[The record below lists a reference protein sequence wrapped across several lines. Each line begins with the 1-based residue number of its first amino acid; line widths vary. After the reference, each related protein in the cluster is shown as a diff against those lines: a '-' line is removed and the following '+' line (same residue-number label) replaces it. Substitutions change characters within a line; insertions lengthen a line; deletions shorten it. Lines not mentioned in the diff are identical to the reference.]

1 MKRKNWL
8 LGLGMAISLL
18 PAAPAIAADH
28 RDGASVDTDPSTDI
42 NDVYAWVDAGG
53 QSVYLAMTVFP
64 AAATTSKFS
73 DQAYYVFHTTSRAT
87 AAGAATP
94 LDITCAFDNA
104 ATQNIS
110 CWIGDNTN
118 FIYGNASATTGLVSG
133 NNTVF
138 AGPRKDHF
146 FFNLA
151 GYNQVRAN
159 VRAAAVAGMVTF
171 SATVPGC
178 PTMVAGSAAN
188 LTAQATQLGR
198 GVQANGTVGAVGSQT
213 DFFLPLNTLAIVL
226 KLPLTTVNKGGPL
239 MSVWAGTYR
248 KG

>member
-8 LGLGMAISLL
+8 LGLGMAVALL

-42 NDVYAWVDAGG
+42 NDVYSWVDAGG

-64 AAATTSKFS
+64 VASTTSKFS
-73 DQAYYVFHTTSRAT
+73 NSAYYVFHTTSRAT

-94 LDITCAFDNA
+94 LDITCGFDNA

-110 CWIGDNTN
+110 CWFGDSTN
-118 FIYGNASATTGLVSG
+118 FVYGNATSAATPLVSG
-133 NNTVF
+133 NITVY

-159 VRAAAVAGMVTF
+159 VTGAVAAKSLTF
-171 SATVPGC
+171 NGDGC
-178 PTMVAGSAAN
+178 PTMPAAT
-188 LTAQATQLGR
+188 LTAQALQLRQSPAG
-198 GVQANGTVGAVGSQT
+198 GTPA

-226 KLPLTTVNKGGPL
+226 KVPVAMVNKGGPL
-239 MSVWAGTYR
+239 FSVWAGSYR

>member
-1 MKRKNWL
+1 
-8 LGLGMAISLL
+8 MAVSLL

-42 NDVYAWVDAGG
+42 NDVYTWVDAGG
-53 QSVYLAMTVFP
+53 QSIYLAMTVFP
-64 AAATTSKFS
+64 AAAKTSQFS
-73 DQAYYVFHTTSRAT
+73 NQAYYVFHTTSRAT

-94 LDITCAFDNA
+94 LDITCSFDNA
-104 ATQNIS
+104 ASQNIS
-110 CWIGDNTN
+110 CWIGDSTN
-118 FIYGNASATTGLVSG
+118 FVYGNASNAAAPLVSG
-133 NNTVF
+133 NFTVF

-159 VRAAAVAGMVTF
+159 VAAAVTAKQITF
-171 SATVPGC
+171 NADGC
-178 PTMVAGSAAN
+178 PTAPLATLA
-188 LTAQATQLGR
+188 AQATQLG
-198 GVQANGTVGAVGSQT
+198 QAPGGGAAA

-226 KLPLTTVNKGGPL
+226 KLPVTTVNKGGPL
-239 MSVWAGTYR
+239 FSVWAGTYR

>member
-1 MKRKNWL
+1 
-8 LGLGMAISLL
+8 MAVALL

-42 NDVYAWVDAGG
+42 NDLYSWVSTDG

-64 AAATTSKFS
+64 VASTTSKFS
-73 DQAYYVFHTTSRAT
+73 NSAYYVFHTTSRAS

-94 LDITCAFDNA
+94 LDITCGFDNA

-110 CWIGDNTN
+110 CWFGDSTN
-118 FIYGNASATTGLVSG
+118 FVYGNATSAATPLVSS
-133 NNTVF
+133 NITVF

-159 VRAAAVAGMVTF
+159 VTGAVAAKSLTF
-171 SATVPGC
+171 NADGC
-178 PTMVAGSAAN
+178 PTMPTAT
-188 LTAQATQLGR
+188 LTAQAVQLGR
-198 GVQANGTVGAVGSQT
+198 SPANGTAV
-213 DFFLPLNTLAIVL
+213 DFFLPLDTLAIVL
-226 KLPLTTVNKGGPL
+226 KVPVTMVNKGGPL
-239 MSVWAGTYR
+239 FSVWAGTYR

>member
-1 MKRKNWL
+1 
-8 LGLGMAISLL
+8 MAMSLL
-18 PAAPAIAADH
+18 PAAPALAADH
-28 RDGASVDTDPSTDI
+28 RDGASVDVDASTDI
-42 NDVYAWVDAGG
+42 NDVYAWVDSGG
-53 QSVYLAMTVFP
+53 QSIYLAMTVFP
-64 AAATTSKFS
+64 VAAKTSKFS
-73 DQAYYVFHTTSRAT
+73 NSAYYVFHTTSRAN

-94 LDITCAFDNA
+94 LDITCGFDNSA
-104 ATQNIS
+104 VQNIS
-110 CWIGDNTN
+110 CWVGDSTN
-118 FIYGNASATTGLVSG
+118 FIYGDASGAAGLTA
-133 NNTVF
+133 NNITVF

-159 VRAAAVAGMVTF
+159 VTAAVAAKALTF
-171 SATVPGC
+171 NADGC
-178 PTMVAGSAAN
+178 PTMPAAT

-198 GVQANGTVGAVGSQT
+198 APGGGAGSAQ

-226 KLPLTTVNKGGPL
+226 KIPVTVVNKGGPL

>member
-1 MKRKNWL
+1 
-8 LGLGMAISLL
+8 MAISLL

-42 NDVYAWVDAGG
+42 NDVYSWVDAGG

-64 AAATTSKFS
+64 VASATSKFS
-73 DQAYYVFHTTSRAT
+73 NSAYYVFHTTSRAT

-110 CWIGDNTN
+110 CWFGDSTN
-118 FIYGNASATTGLVSG
+118 FVYGNATSAAAPLVSS
-133 NNTVF
+133 NITVF

-159 VRAAAVAGMVTF
+159 VRANVGGLTF
-171 SATVPGC
+171 NGDGC
-178 PTMVAGSAAN
+178 PTAPVATLN
-188 LTAQATQLGR
+188 AQATQLGR
-198 GVQANGTVGAVGSQT
+198 GVLANGTVGAVGSQT

-226 KLPLTTVNKGGPL
+226 KVPVAMVNKGGPL
-239 MSVWAGTYR
+239 LSVWAGSYR